1 MEQISDYVKRCRKE
15 QHLTQPELA
24 QKAGVGL
31 RFLRELEQGK
41 QSLRMDKV
49 NQVLAYFGSSCGVD
63 ENTAAKQDI
72 TKYRLSSLEE
82 PSDYMLEEIMHQVC
96 ESAMES
102 YSQAQKVLRHKLEEI
117 LYARNDSENRGRNNS
132 KAIH

>member
-1 MEQISDYVKRCRKE
+1 MKQISDYVKRCRKE

-24 QKAGVGL
+24 HKAGVGL

-49 NQVLAYFGSSCGVD
+49 NQVLAYFGSSCGVN

-72 TKYRLSSLEE
+72 TKYRLSSLDELVKADDLIIHHSVTFGE
-82 PSDYMLEEIMHQVC
+82 TYHPHYRIIAKDIFE
-96 ESAMES
+96 
-102 YSQAQKVLRHKLEEI
+102 KKI
-117 LYARNDSENRGRNNS
+117 LPRL
-132 KAIH
+132 